1 MNVIA
6 AFSMKGGVGKTAT
19 AVNLAYLSA
28 ATGQR
33 TLLWDLDPQGA
44 ASYYL
49 RIKPHLK
56 GGGKALINGRHGLG
70 ESIKG
75 SDFERLDLVPADF
88 SLRNLDLRLEES
100 HHPTKQVQRLLKPL
114 AEYYDQVLIDS
125 PPGLS
130 LISEN
135 IIRAADALLVP
146 LIPTPLSTRTLE
158 QLRDFLDGRT
168 WTAKLRAM
176 PFFSLVDRRKR
187 LHLDLME
194 DLPQRFPG
202 FLKTHIPYC
211 SEVERMGIRR
221 MPLPAFAPTHRA
233 VEDYRQLW
241 AEIQEALKT
250 LSSAD

>member
-28 ATGQR
+28 ADGQR

-56 GGGKALINGRHGLG
+56 GGGKALITGRHDLE

-75 SDFERLDLVPADF
+75 SDFDRLDLLPADF

-100 HHPTKQVQRLLKPL
+100 HHPTKQLQRLLKPL
-114 AEYYDQVLIDS
+114 TAHYDQVLIDS

-158 QLRDFLDGRT
+158 QLHAFLDTRAWST
-168 WTAKLRAM
+168 RLRVM
-176 PFFSLVDRRKR
+176 PFFSMVDRRKR
-187 LHLDLME
+187 LHQDLMM
-194 DLPQRFPG
+194 DLPHHFPG
-202 FLKTHIPYC
+202 FLQALIPYC
-211 SEVERMGIRR
+211 SEVERMGTRR
-221 MPLPAFAPTHRA
+221 MPLPAFAPKHQSVA
-233 VEDYRQLW
+233 DYRQLW
-241 AEIQEALKT
+241 TEVLEGLQRHPM
-250 LSSAD
+250 AD